1 MLFLERESASREDAV
16 KIEMTTEDL
25 ECYINLVDIVAVE
38 FEKIDPYLERG
49 STVGKMLFKN
59 IAIYKLI
66 LCKGRVNRHDKF
78 HYCVNFRNGHNHP
91 IFINHHPDQ

>member
-38 FEKIDPYLERG
+38 FEKIDP
-49 STVGKMLFKN
+49 
-59 IAIYKLI
+59 
-66 LCKGRVNRHDKF
+66 
-78 HYCVNFRNGHNHP
+78 
-91 IFINHHPDQ
+91 